1 MELSKPEQHS
11 PKTTTPIDEVLPSDL
26 LSEDEEVI
34 FAIKPSLWTIAFL
47 SFRTVVVCTAVAG
60 AVIFLESL
68 VSLGYWGGYLLQGC
82 LAAVLIRIGFAFLQ
96 WVSRSYVLTD
106 KRVIRIRGVFTIDVF
121 QCALLRIQ
129 NTFLVLTLPQR
140 VLRLGNIAFTTAGT
154 GEVEAIWRHV
164 KNPLKIHN
172 QLIRAINAAS
182 NKPSTDVQESNN
194 LVP

>member
-1 MELSKPEQHS
+1 MEISKPEQQH
-11 PKTTTPIDEVLPSDL
+11 PQTTTPIDEVLPGDL

-47 SFRTVVVCTAVAG
+47 SFRTVIVCIVISG
-60 AVIFLESL
+60 AVLFLETL
-68 VSLGYWGGYLLQGC
+68 LSLGYWGGYILQGC
-82 LAAVLIRIGFAFLQ
+82 LAAVLIRVGFAFLQ

-140 VLRLGNIAFTTAGT
+140 ILRLGNIAFTTAGT

-182 NKPSTDVQESNN
+182 NKPATDVQETNDT
-194 LVP
+194 V